1 MVVVVVVLYYLLL
14 LLPQFCASYFWL
26 RHQGLPLQC
35 YILLSS
41 TSFDYVDIQHIWGCL
56 RNPCLS
62 IPSSGQIGFFESMIQ
77 GHQKCRAAQEGAR
90 ASARNTLSTYI
101 IIYIY
106 CIYLSLLHFM
116 FASISLQL
124 FKAYLDFIMFSIC
137 GRIPFGTSLPSTNPL
152 VFCEKT

>member
-1 MVVVVVVLYYLLL
+1 MQGRTRGRKGERKKYLINI
-14 LLPQFCASYFWL
+14 YN
-26 RHQGLPLQC
+26 H
-35 YILLSS
+35 
-41 TSFDYVDIQHIWGCL
+41 
-56 RNPCLS
+56 
-62 IPSSGQIGFFESMIQ
+62 
-77 GHQKCRAAQEGAR
+77 
-90 ASARNTLSTYI
+90 
-101 IIYIY
+101 IYIY